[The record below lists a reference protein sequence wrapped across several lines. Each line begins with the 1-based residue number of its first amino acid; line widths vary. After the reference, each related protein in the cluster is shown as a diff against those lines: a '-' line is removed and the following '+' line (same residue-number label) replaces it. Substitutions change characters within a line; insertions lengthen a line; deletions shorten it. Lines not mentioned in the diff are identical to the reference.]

1 MPNCMMVFGDARK
14 TVGEFSTVLKQKAR
28 AA

>member
-1 MPNCMMVFGDARK
+1 MVFGDARK

>member
-14 TVGEFSTVLKQKAR
+14 TVAEFSAALKQKA
-28 AA
+28 AAA